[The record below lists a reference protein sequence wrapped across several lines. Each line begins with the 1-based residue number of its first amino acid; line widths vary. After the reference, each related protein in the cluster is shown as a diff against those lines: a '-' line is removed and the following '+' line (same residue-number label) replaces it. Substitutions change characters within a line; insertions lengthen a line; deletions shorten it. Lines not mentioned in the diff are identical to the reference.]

1 VKNFSIALRLTVALA
16 ASVAITA
23 GAVLGMSYL
32 LRVSS
37 SLSSG
42 LAATARSQSQASFEL
57 LDLAV
62 KVQGLTQKMVQQSDP
77 DAIEALMH
85 QNQTLVKQAQEKIGQ
100 VAEGDSTIPA
110 AFAALSQ
117 ANAQVTNLVLHAHNV
132 ESHQVIIEKSNPAF
146 ERLLRAIS
154 EYQDKLG
161 QKLDNQATEANVRI
175 RHLEFIVYFLV
186 GISALLMCLGSLTLV
201 RAVSQSLQRLT
212 GMVQDIAEGEGD
224 LTKRLEVTGND
235 ELGEL
240 ARWFNSFLDKMHT
253 VVSEVAQNA
262 DRVSRAGDEIS
273 QNARQSAE
281 RAHVQSD
288 RTCRVATAMQEMSA
302 TVQQVSENSQTA
314 AGSARKAAQAA
325 HQGGKVIEETLVTMH
340 AIADSSRNVAARIAG
355 LGKRSE
361 QIGKIIAVIEDI
373 ADQTN
378 LLALNAAIEAAR
390 AGEQGRGFTVVAD
403 EVRKLAERT
412 THATKE
418 ISTMIEAIQSEMM
431 EASRAMDKGNLAVQ
445 SGVEKTAASG
455 LALKEII
462 EMAEQVGEMIS
473 QIANAGGE
481 QASASEAI
489 NSDVAQISS
498 ETQESATAANQAA
511 EACVGLSRLAS
522 ELHRLVAQFK
532 LDANARAGSRTQS
545 SNSWDENA
553 SGRESQ
559 YAARGATAGR

>member
-1 VKNFSIALRLTVALA
+1 MSRALA

-57 LDLAV
+57 LDLTV
-62 KVQGLTQKMVQQSDP
+62 KLQGLTQKMVQESDP
-77 DAIEALMH
+77 DAIEALLH
-85 QNQTLVKQAQEKIGQ
+85 QNQTRVTQAQEKIQ
-100 VAEGDSTIPA
+100 EMAEGDASISS
-110 AFAALSQ
+110 AFEALTR
-117 ANAQVTNLVLHAHNV
+117 ANGQVTDLVMHAHNV
-132 ESHQVIIEKSNPAF
+132 ESHQAIIEKSNPAF
-146 ERLLRAIS
+146 ERLLRAIF
-154 EYQDKLG
+154 EYQDKRG
-161 QKLDNQATEANVRI
+161 QRLDTQATEANVRI
-175 RHLEFIVYFLV
+175 RHLEFMVYFLV
-186 GISALLMCLGSLTLV
+186 GVSALLMCVGSLTLV
-201 RAVSQSLQRLT
+201 RAVVQSLKRLT

-224 LTKRLEVTGND
+224 LTKRLEVSSND

-240 ARWFNSFLDKMHT
+240 AKWFNSFLDKMHN

-262 DRVSRAGDEIS
+262 DLVARAGDDIS

-288 RTCRVATAMQEMSA
+288 RTCRVATAMLEMSA
-302 TVQQVSENSQTA
+302 TVQQVSDNSQTA
-314 AGSARKAAQAA
+314 ATSARKAAQAA
-325 HQGGKVIEETLVTMH
+325 HQGGRVIEETLATMN

-418 ISTMIEAIQSEMM
+418 ISTMIAAIQTEMT
-431 EASRAMDKGNLAVQ
+431 EASRAMDQGNLAVQ

-455 LALKEII
+455 FALKEII
-462 EMAEQVGEMIS
+462 QMAEQVGDMIS
-473 QIANAGGE
+473 QIAKAGGE

-489 NSDVAQISS
+489 NSDVSQIST

-522 ELHRLVAQFK
+522 ELHRLVAQFR
-532 LDANARAGSRTQS
+532 LDDHASAAGRTQS
-545 SNSWDENA
+545 PTSWNDNNQRR
-553 SGRESQ
+553 GSQ
-559 YAARGATAGR
+559 HAVRAAAGR